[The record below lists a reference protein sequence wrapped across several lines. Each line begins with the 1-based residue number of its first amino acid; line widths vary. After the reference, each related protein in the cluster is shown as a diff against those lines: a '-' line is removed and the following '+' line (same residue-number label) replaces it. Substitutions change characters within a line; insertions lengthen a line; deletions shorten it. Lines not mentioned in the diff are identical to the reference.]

1 MIFRRIIFLSQ
12 CRKISYGHLVEQC
25 YRHFPAAKKFV
36 DKGGGIS
43 RLSVEKCFSYCV
55 EKFLR
60 ATLLC
65 NVSGILR

>member
-36 DKGGGIS
+36 DKGGGDIKTF
-43 RLSVEKCFSYCV
+43 RREM
-55 EKFLR
+55 FL
-60 ATLLC
+60 LLC
-65 NVSGILR
+65 RKIS